1 MNGELSPE
9 RVKRIAHIKS
19 HLDGGFK
26 LDQLVRNIE
35 NGLGNPRA
43 CVMSLS
49 RHAEASGFYAWFEE
63 RDLTSMR
70 QWFHTAAK
78 LDRKWYQMEEDK
90 QGSGSKMLELIKPL
104 VSNDRSLIEWFAH
117 YDQVY
122 YLDRVEEQTT
132 HDFWAYQAIVALRGE
147 WPRLIERCE
156 RVMRTPPRAA
166 SEQKYLPDH
175 EFYLALARR
184 DVGTMTEALHKLVT
198 PKMVKARNN
207 DDIGYA
213 RDLIST
219 AAVIYAKI
227 AWFHGYEVRVDSPY
241 IPSEWLP
248 MEPLQRYDDRY
259 GFI

>member
-1 MNGELSPE
+1 MGELSPE

-19 HLDGGFK
+19 HLDVGFK

-63 RDLTSMR
+63 RDLTSAMR

-78 LDRKWYQMEEDK
+78 LDRKWHQMEEDK
-90 QGSGSKMLELIKPL
+90 QGFGSNTLRLIKPL

-147 WPRLIERCE
+147 WPRLYRALREGHAGPVACGPRSKCICRI
-156 RVMRTPPRAA
+156 TDSIPRAGP
-166 SEQKYLPDH
+166 S
-175 EFYLALARR
+175 RCR
-184 DVGTMTEALHKLVT
+184 
-198 PKMVKARNN
+198 N
-207 DDIGYA
+207 DD
-213 RDLIST
+213 RSV
-219 AAVIYAKI
+219 AVIQTRNAQDGQG
-227 AWFHGYEVRVDSPY
+227 A
-241 IPSEWLP
+241 
-248 MEPLQRYDDRY
+248 QRR
-259 GFI
+259 

>member
-19 HLDGGFK
+19 HLDVEFK
-26 LDQLVRNIE
+26 FDQLVRNIE

-49 RHAEASGFYAWFEE
+49 RHAEASGCYAWFEE

-70 QWFHTAAK
+70 QWFHMAAK

-90 QGSGSKMLELIKPL
+90 QGSGSKMLKLIKPL

-132 HDFWAYQAIVALRGE
+132 QDFWAY
-147 WPRLIERCE
+147 
-156 RVMRTPPRAA
+156 
-166 SEQKYLPDH
+166 
-175 EFYLALARR
+175 
-184 DVGTMTEALHKLVT
+184 
-198 PKMVKARNN
+198 
-207 DDIGYA
+207 
-213 RDLIST
+213 
-219 AAVIYAKI
+219 
-227 AWFHGYEVRVDSPY
+227 
-241 IPSEWLP
+241 
-248 MEPLQRYDDRY
+248 
-259 GFI
+259 

>member
-19 HLDGGFK
+19 HLDVGFK

-90 QGSGSKMLELIKPL
+90 QGYGSNTLRLIKPL

-117 YDQVY
+117 YDQVFC
-122 YLDRVEEQTT
+122 LDRVEKETT
-132 HDFWAYQAIVALRGE
+132 HDFWAY
-147 WPRLIERCE
+147 
-156 RVMRTPPRAA
+156 
-166 SEQKYLPDH
+166 
-175 EFYLALARR
+175 
-184 DVGTMTEALHKLVT
+184 
-198 PKMVKARNN
+198 
-207 DDIGYA
+207 
-213 RDLIST
+213 
-219 AAVIYAKI
+219 
-227 AWFHGYEVRVDSPY
+227 
-241 IPSEWLP
+241 
-248 MEPLQRYDDRY
+248 
-259 GFI
+259 